1 MWYIASSWE
10 IRAGAQIIFPFL
22 TLKLPHSNLS
32 VFIIYRPPSSSTYS
46 KPSSVFLDEF
56 SSFLSSAATTPHE
69 FLITGDFN
77 IHLDNASDNLSS
89 KFLTLLSSFN
99 LSQHVNFPTHDRK
112 HTLDLVITS
121 SDTSL
126 APSLFSSHFSPAD
139 HYPVFTK
146 LSTVPTPLPPQH
158 FILFADFIP

>member
-56 SSFLSSAATTPHE
+56 SSFLSLAATTPHE

-89 KFLTLLSSFN
+89 KFLTLLSSLWGFHMPPN
-99 LSQHVNFPTHDRK
+99 IREWPYLCRESKMFVEDK
-112 HTLDLVITS
+112 
-121 SDTSL
+121 
-126 APSLFSSHFSPAD
+126 
-139 HYPVFTK
+139 TK
-146 LSTVPTPLPPQH
+146 VACRMSG
-158 FILFADFIP
+158 IE